1 MKTNEESDSDSIK
14 ITRDLPYSGYFNVPG
29 MIISPK
35 IDFELHHVIG
45 FNDKKIFF
53 LICRLPKSR
62 SPFHFRRQ

>member
-29 MIISPK
+29 MIISPN

-45 FNDKKIFF
+45 FNDKKDIFSNLEASQISF
-53 LICRLPKSR
+53 TF
-62 SPFHFRRQ
+62 PFS